1 MANNN
6 NEDNIQNKRDYAAKM
21 QEQETETVEPVSF
34 NYQDAES
41 SDKAVSQ
48 KVSVNHDIDTVKD
61 NTLEGAEQQ
70 EELAKQ
76 DRDNMSTTSGSAD
89 TSPVD
94 TNPQI
99 DIKSSDESTAE
110 KNSTESSAEKN
121 STEASNEKSST
132 ESSVEKNS
140 TETTI
145 EEPKVDENTTAKTD
159 DNEPKTAEDKAEAM
173 LKSLKKDEG
182 DTSIEDRE
190 KKKKAEEAAKQGVE
204 KKGEDAA
211 KPTVDPKTIENQS
224 TEANKQNDVVI
235 NNNKIEEKEANNA
248 DNDVQQD
255 NDNRVDDEN
264 STKKQEPAQTDA
276 ELEEAMNAK
285 MAQQN
290 KIKSEATEI
299 GLAIGRSIGY
309 GMKLEKKGGADDT
322 EEAAADGQNK
332 SDTAAADDI
341 AGEAAAD
348 GGTSKKSAKKPYFEK
363 TPFFTDEEFEK
374 GRQKEEKDKNKS
386 IQPDTREYF
395 NFKKKFL
402 KQKSDEYSVQKL
414 KEAEQQDAQK
424 PKYSVFYVQG
434 FTAGYA
440 QGQQFRRTEEAQK
453 RAAAEKEK
461 EKDPNYKLG
470 KLIGSQAG
478 TKSVMGETEFDLTV
492 GDVVYKCE
500 LSTVKTN
507 ALSGLDPNGK
517 AMSEMFTEAY
527 IKFFS
532 ANYIKAQQLKK
543 KGSSLEERLKEP
555 FFKKGY
561 EGGNRLQR
569 AKDLTP
575 EDKASLEK
583 SKLEYVEKGADA
595 KAKQNPDFGKERA
608 GFLLGYSAGHYQ
620 KKAEATAAAKAQQE
634 SKIKDPVFLLGQTA
648 GKIHGMIAAVFG
660 RAQVASMVSNTT
672 ALKQAGLLMQVPPH
686 IQLLLQNGGEG
697 AGPELFVNSSGAS
710 LLANSADE
718 NDPKK
723 KADLQKRYTEQLGF
737 YAQAFRFHSNNAYK
751 ETANNKGQLEQNKK
765 MNKPGYA
772 KAMQVVFQHEEK
784 VDEND
789 KKPISL
795 KLNVGGMV
803 AYAEFKCQFLPDG
816 DAHKAA
822 LQDQIDKAYALLE
835 TEDADYKQGFNDAR
849 NFYQGVVKNPKN
861 PVGQKIRVRAH
872 QQNMSGKDDN
882 TKLCYSYGKAFA
894 NYKKGKQDR
903 LAKAKSLGIDTSAVE
918 EKDIK
923 FIQKIKLDFKLEIVK
938 LYYPQGI
945 VVNKEDTY
953 DSLGSIISYSQ
964 KFEEALDAALPRGVA
979 ENDQVRAQINEGL
992 RFFDNGYNA
1001 GVEASKPKVIKKG
1014 NDEDKLGES
1023 MKERVDKI
1031 KFSGEDKTEAESLFK
1046 KGAGEG
1052 YVTAYNYIKKYVSEQ
1067 LSFNIDS
1074 IRNGIATELKKKKE
1088 QVDKSL
1094 SKKDNGIAKNLRLIY
1109 DEGLNDIIQSEN
1121 DFGVCKGIKDG
1132 HFFAAGFFEAKPTE
1146 DNSASELGDY
1156 KNPMHQAYAEGK
1168 QLAESSAGFDEFAQM
1183 MGSDATKTSDITDPD
1198 EKAAYEK
1205 GLGQC
1210 AAAWEGYFALLYGLP
1225 ATSDGPLQFAA
1236 ATTLQVNAKLVKSYQ
1251 NNPEAIVDAVAQQYE
1266 AIQIKAYNSSKG
1278 TAEDN
1283 NAEKSARTA
1292 LAGQFK
1298 QYRKG
1303 LAVSMKD
1310 AESKV
1315 VELVHSDMSE
1325 AEKAAYDSG
1334 LKKDDKGLTA
1344 FYVLKHGFPL
1354 LNDLQDA
1361 GLTIG
1366 SKNKIINPA
1375 FVQKYGGQLDAIQKE
1390 AVDNFYE
1397 QQLIKIE
1404 LAIADEAKK
1413 NEQEIADA
1421 TIKEKASEQANTL
1434 KLAFEKGYIIC
1445 RQGAERKVLQKGS
1458 SDAQHSL
1465 GYVAAFVEIGA
1476 TLPGQIA
1483 DMQQQLQQL
1492 SIEADPAHGEYIKGY
1507 NQGLEL
1513 AQMYAAGLVNDTDLD
1528 KQINESNKQQGQGD
1542 FSKGTQ
1548 AAIKDATLHAKDK
1561 RFLEAIPDPKAA
1573 FQDVLATQNNNS
1585 LGEDDPE
1592 DSAEKD
1598 SMPDAYRDG
1607 YLKQYWNTKD
1617 PLSGEVEGARSVVE
1631 GGSDNPKDLYTAV
1644 KRDDEYPV
1652 MNTRAVKDVQAFEL
1666 RFKTTRDRYKQDPNA
1681 AKSLKD
1687 LESVAVDPA
1696 KLTQQQQVD
1705 DFVSTTKKS
1714 IETEQIEN
1722 TSKNFAAYTAVRD
1735 LGMQQQVQ
1743 ADALQQH
1750 SNSMQELKV
1759 LKQGIEGLGKQL
1771 AVEGLSD
1778 HKKLKLQHALE
1789 DLQNK
1794 KASLE
1799 KEQKAVGEAVKKNKV
1814 QAALNIDYDKL
1825 GFQNIESGLSFL
1837 NNLLSSESTIDEY
1850 LELELTEKEKND
1862 LKTDAEASKDK
1873 KPSKTLSTVEKKERL
1888 TEAQKESIR
1897 AAFVQGVNREKEVYY
1912 AEYVEQLQ
1920 KDFAVGNQQNY
1931 ENVDLVLTDMEMPLE
1946 GSEDNVAIDIG
1957 KKIDAIETGR
1967 QDTGQV
1973 LLDELPLISLVEE
1986 QEGIL
1991 YGMASDINEARQD
2004 IIKYKTEISRNQK
2017 ELEAREVANNEE
2029 ALREEL
2035 IELYDFDKH
2044 GVLLEEEEDRIYEIN
2059 RMLKVS
2065 DDQIKKIEN
2074 LKMNEKA
2081 ADNSI
2086 QVSLEQF
2093 TFFLN
2098 SHVKVGV
2105 GNQYND
2111 EILDYADKFDNS
2123 LEMNAAQSY
2132 SGKNIRFNGSGDYI
2146 IMPNAEDITSEAQ
2159 IEIFKEGFQLK
2170 GTGFE
2175 FKQQDSHITILS
2187 GTAVIPTLQAGNSAP
2202 TDKQY
2207 TFNRLALSLQSDL
2220 KSQIQEKSGDMI
2232 IGISEL
2238 KSTGDRSY
2246 PVDQS
2251 NLDKD
2256 SDNNVN
2262 SDSLNV

>member
-1 MANNN
+1 MANN
-6 NEDNIQNKRDYAAKM
+6 QNTDLDKKQIEKSKVY
-21 QEQETETVEPVSF
+21 EQEFAHQDPVNVPNINAEDHDEEVDGASNINSNAKSFAISNNSSSNNTEEVS
-34 NYQDAES
+34 DSEI
-41 SDKAVSQ
+41 
-48 KVSVNHDIDTVKD
+48 IDQLND
-61 NTLEGAEQQ
+61 
-70 EELAKQ
+70 
-76 DRDNMSTTSGSAD
+76 D
-89 TSPVD
+89 
-94 TNPQI
+94 
-99 DIKSSDESTAE
+99 
-110 KNSTESSAEKN
+110 TESSNN
-121 STEASNEKSST
+121 SVSGTYGENIPEISLESNENEDDLDNSG
-132 ESSVEKNS
+132 ESVEETNS
-140 TETTI
+140 VNNAETEGSLDNAGESVQNKDVDSIDNLDITSDDNEANI
-145 EEPKVDENTTAKTD
+145 PKK

-173 LKSLKKDEG
+173 LESLKKDEG

-332 SDTAAADDI
+332 SDTAAADDT

-348 GGTSKKSAKKPYFEK
+348 AEAAKKSAKKPYFEK

-374 GRQKEEKDKNKS
+374 GRQKEEKEKNKS

-723 KADLQKRYTEQLGF
+723 KADLQKRYTDQLGY

-979 ENDQVRAQINEGL
+979 ENDQVRAQIKEGL

-1014 NDEDKLGES
+1014 NDEDKVAAS
-1023 MKERVDKI
+1023 MENKRATY
-1031 KFSGEDKTEAESLFK
+1031 KFNAEEKAEAESLFK

-1052 YVTAYNYIKKYVSEQ
+1052 YVTAYNYIKKQVSRD
-1067 LSFNIDS
+1067 LKFDVKAA
-1074 IRNGIATELKKKKE
+1074 RNGI
-1088 QVDKSL
+1088 
-1094 SKKDNGIAKNLRLIY
+1094 
-1109 DEGLNDIIQSEN
+1109 
-1121 DFGVCKGIKDG
+1121 
-1132 HFFAAGFFEAKPTE
+1132 
-1146 DNSASELGDY
+1146 
-1156 KNPMHQAYAEGK
+1156 
-1168 QLAESSAGFDEFAQM
+1168 
-1183 MGSDATKTSDITDPD
+1183 
-1198 EKAAYEK
+1198 
-1205 GLGQC
+1205 
-1210 AAAWEGYFALLYGLP
+1210 
-1225 ATSDGPLQFAA
+1225 
-1236 ATTLQVNAKLVKSYQ
+1236 
-1251 NNPEAIVDAVAQQYE
+1251 
-1266 AIQIKAYNSSKG
+1266 
-1278 TAEDN
+1278 
-1283 NAEKSARTA
+1283 
-1292 LAGQFK
+1292 
-1298 QYRKG
+1298 
-1303 LAVSMKD
+1303 
-1310 AESKV
+1310 
-1315 VELVHSDMSE
+1315 
-1325 AEKAAYDSG
+1325 
-1334 LKKDDKGLTA
+1334 
-1344 FYVLKHGFPL
+1344 
-1354 LNDLQDA
+1354 
-1361 GLTIG
+1361 
-1366 SKNKIINPA
+1366 
-1375 FVQKYGGQLDAIQKE
+1375 
-1390 AVDNFYE
+1390 
-1397 QQLIKIE
+1397 
-1404 LAIADEAKK
+1404 
-1413 NEQEIADA
+1413 
-1421 TIKEKASEQANTL
+1421 
-1434 KLAFEKGYIIC
+1434 
-1445 RQGAERKVLQKGS
+1445 
-1458 SDAQHSL
+1458 
-1465 GYVAAFVEIGA
+1465 
-1476 TLPGQIA
+1476 
-1483 DMQQQLQQL
+1483 
-1492 SIEADPAHGEYIKGY
+1492 
-1507 NQGLEL
+1507 
-1513 AQMYAAGLVNDTDLD
+1513 
-1528 KQINESNKQQGQGD
+1528 
-1542 FSKGTQ
+1542 
-1548 AAIKDATLHAKDK
+1548 
-1561 RFLEAIPDPKAA
+1561 
-1573 FQDVLATQNNNS
+1573 
-1585 LGEDDPE
+1585 
-1592 DSAEKD
+1592 
-1598 SMPDAYRDG
+1598 
-1607 YLKQYWNTKD
+1607 
-1617 PLSGEVEGARSVVE
+1617 
-1631 GGSDNPKDLYTAV
+1631 
-1644 KRDDEYPV
+1644 
-1652 MNTRAVKDVQAFEL
+1652 
-1666 RFKTTRDRYKQDPNA
+1666 
-1681 AKSLKD
+1681 
-1687 LESVAVDPA
+1687 
-1696 KLTQQQQVD
+1696 
-1705 DFVSTTKKS
+1705 
-1714 IETEQIEN
+1714 
-1722 TSKNFAAYTAVRD
+1722 
-1735 LGMQQQVQ
+1735 
-1743 ADALQQH
+1743 
-1750 SNSMQELKV
+1750 
-1759 LKQGIEGLGKQL
+1759 
-1771 AVEGLSD
+1771 
-1778 HKKLKLQHALE
+1778 
-1789 DLQNK
+1789 
-1794 KASLE
+1794 
-1799 KEQKAVGEAVKKNKV
+1799 
-1814 QAALNIDYDKL
+1814 
-1825 GFQNIESGLSFL
+1825 
-1837 NNLLSSESTIDEY
+1837 
-1850 LELELTEKEKND
+1850 
-1862 LKTDAEASKDK
+1862 
-1873 KPSKTLSTVEKKERL
+1873 
-1888 TEAQKESIR
+1888 
-1897 AAFVQGVNREKEVYY
+1897 
-1912 AEYVEQLQ
+1912 
-1920 KDFAVGNQQNY
+1920 
-1931 ENVDLVLTDMEMPLE
+1931 
-1946 GSEDNVAIDIG
+1946 
-1957 KKIDAIETGR
+1957 
-1967 QDTGQV
+1967 
-1973 LLDELPLISLVEE
+1973 
-1986 QEGIL
+1986 
-1991 YGMASDINEARQD
+1991 
-2004 IIKYKTEISRNQK
+2004 
-2017 ELEAREVANNEE
+2017 
-2029 ALREEL
+2029 
-2035 IELYDFDKH
+2035 
-2044 GVLLEEEEDRIYEIN
+2044 
-2059 RMLKVS
+2059 
-2065 DDQIKKIEN
+2065 
-2074 LKMNEKA
+2074 
-2081 ADNSI
+2081 
-2086 QVSLEQF
+2086 
-2093 TFFLN
+2093 
-2098 SHVKVGV
+2098 
-2105 GNQYND
+2105 
-2111 EILDYADKFDNS
+2111 
-2123 LEMNAAQSY
+2123 
-2132 SGKNIRFNGSGDYI
+2132 
-2146 IMPNAEDITSEAQ
+2146 
-2159 IEIFKEGFQLK
+2159 
-2170 GTGFE
+2170 
-2175 FKQQDSHITILS
+2175 
-2187 GTAVIPTLQAGNSAP
+2187 
-2202 TDKQY
+2202 
-2207 TFNRLALSLQSDL
+2207 
-2220 KSQIQEKSGDMI
+2220 
-2232 IGISEL
+2232 
-2238 KSTGDRSY
+2238 
-2246 PVDQS
+2246 
-2251 NLDKD
+2251 
-2256 SDNNVN
+2256 
-2262 SDSLNV
+2262 SLN